1 MARASASK
9 ARKTGRQGRAKTT
22 AATGRYLG
30 AAVASSHRYCAA
42 RFPKA
47 RRFAPG
53 VAAGRARLIRQSADK
68 WMNGSTLRYWF
79 FDKPKKWGAAE
90 AQKDVVRA
98 AFASWKALGIGL
110 DFVEVERRA
119 DADLRIAFQIGD
131 GSWSY
136 IGTDVRTPREDPRTM
151 NFGWDLLEDPQ
162 EGMDTALHETGHT
175 LGFPHEHQNPFAGIV
190 WNEAAVYAAMKG
202 EPNYWDRA
210 TTFQNIIEKIV
221 PDSVQGSDWDPGLGH
236 ALSLRPGH
244 DRPARALPR
253 RAGAG
258 RRALGARSTV
268 GAEVLPGDGGAP
280 AARAGAARNGGPGP
294 GPGRAG
300 RFHLRAGS
308 GSRVRVPHLRHGR
321 YGDGP
326 VCARCARRAGRDGAR
341 RGRRLGHRAQRVP
354 EAQAARRRALPAAR
368 ANAVRGRRGQDR
380 GHGVVRRAAISARG
394 SARRGSA
401 VACPRGRGARPSG
414 RPTAGRR
421 RCGPGRT
428 PACR

>member
-1 MARASASK
+1 MARASATK

-162 EGMDTALHETGHT
+162 EGMDTALHEIGHT

-221 PDSVQGSDWDPGLGH
+221 PDSVQGSDWDPDSVMH
-236 ALSLRPGH
+236 YPFDPGMI
-244 DRPARALPR
+244 DQPARYRDGLVPAGGLSARDRQWALKFYP
-253 RAGAG
+253 GMAG
-258 RRALGARSTV
+258 RPPRALVPLETAALDLGP
-268 GAEVLPGDGGAP
+268 AEQADFIFVPDQDREYEFRTFGTADTAMALYAPGAP
-280 AARAGAARNGGPGP
+280 GAPGAQGETVLAADDDSGTERNAYLKL
-294 GPGRAG
+294 R
-300 RFHLRAGS
+300 LRAGEHYLL
-308 GSRVRVPHLRHGR
+308 RVRMQFE
-321 YGDGP
+321 D
-326 VCARCARRAGRDGAR
+326 AAGRT
-341 RGRRLGHRAQRVP
+341 
-354 EAQAARRRALPAAR
+354 
-368 ANAVRGRRGQDR
+368 AVM
-380 GHGVVRRAAISARG
+380 VW
-394 SARRGSA
+394 
-401 VACPRGRGARPSG
+401 
-414 RPTAGRR
+414 
-421 RCGPGRT
+421 
-428 PACR
+428 